1 MSAYDNPRT
10 TNDTTPWLRE
20 QKNNPDFIVFKNA
33 YTSRV
38 NTVLSL
44 ERALTE
50 KNQYNSLEF
59 RQSATIIDIAKKAG
73 YYTGW
78 YSNQGTTDEAD
89 TPITIVGK
97 TADTK
102 KWTNQDLNTLQ
113 YDGTLLNYLKE
124 VNPSKNNFI
133 VLHFMGSHD
142 NYQNRYPVKFA
153 KWGDLAK
160 TSHHLIMTI
169 PFIIQTMFSRKFIPM
184 PRNILTYKPCSIL
197 PTTALFLTV
206 AAILT

>member
-59 RQSATIIDIAKKAG
+59 RQSATIIDIAKKQATIQAG
-73 YYTGW
+73 
-78 YSNQGTTDEAD
+78 
-89 TPITIVGK
+89 
-97 TADTK
+97 TAIKVLLTK
-102 KWTNQDLNTLQ
+102 QI
-113 YDGTLLNYLKE
+113 LL
-124 VNPSKNNFI
+124 
-133 VLHFMGSHD
+133 
-142 NYQNRYPVKFA
+142 
-153 KWGDLAK
+153 
-160 TSHHLIMTI
+160 
-169 PFIIQTMFSRKFIPM
+169 
-184 PRNILTYKPCSIL
+184 
-197 PTTALFLTV
+197 
-206 AAILT
+206 